1 MTSERIEQLARMVI
15 DPKKISDVL
24 LKSIEVIVEK
34 AIEEEYDGLVGYWSK
49 DDFLNYYEQEEA
61 EDGKS
66 YLLTESEAE
75 DCLQQLKE
83 EWDASLGITWSDIR
97 RIIIDYK
104 DAQG

>member
-1 MTSERIEQLARMVI
+1 MTSERIEELARMVI
-15 DPKKISDVL
+15 DPNTLNDRL

-34 AIEEEYDGLVGYWSK
+34 AIEEEWEGIAGGWTAG
-49 DDFLNYYEQEEA
+49 DFLNYYCQEED
-61 EDGKS
+61 EDKEA
-66 YLLTESEAE
+66 YKLTESEAE

-83 EWDASLGITWSDIR
+83 EFDANIGITWCDIR